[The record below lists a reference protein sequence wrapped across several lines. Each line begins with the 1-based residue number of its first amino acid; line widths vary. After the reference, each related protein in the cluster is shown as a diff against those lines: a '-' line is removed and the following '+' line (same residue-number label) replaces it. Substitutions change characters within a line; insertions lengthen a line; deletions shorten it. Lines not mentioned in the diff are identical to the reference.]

1 MLTRLLSV
9 EGIKLKFVEV
19 KGVEKLVKFVVVAW
33 FGLLRIGNLRFL
45 VN

>member
-19 KGVEKLVKFVVVAW
+19 KGVEKLVVSAW
-33 FGLLRIGNLRFL
+33 FGKLRIGNLRFL